1 MSIVYPMKLKFLK
14 YWQDIP
20 LLYSFAFILDH
31 RAKMR
36 GLFNVLQL
44 LKEYIRCD
52 YGSYYAD
59 MRTEIYKLF
68 NKYERKIGAARSQRR
83 AAHPASITGKRKQV

>member
-20 LLYSFAFILDH
+20 LLYSFAFILDS

-36 GLFNVLQL
+36 CLFNVLQL
-44 LKEYIRCD
+44 LKEYTGYDCS
-52 YGSYYAD
+52 SYYVD
-59 MRTEIYKLF
+59 VRTEICKLF
-68 NKYERKIGAARSQRR
+68 NKYERKFGAARSQR
-83 AAHPASITGKRKQV
+83 AAHPTSHTGKKK